1 MPKKDKINETDID
14 ITFPLL
20 GGGFVPPGAP
30 NAVVVARRV
39 AERARVRKVRDM
51 RKAPGRRCAPQQRNE
66 SAAKRATSITREVVV
81 TNAPLQ
87 QLSIVWLPTL
97 LFQVFLRFQRRCAS

>member
-14 ITFPLL
+14 ITFPLF

-30 NAVVVARRV
+30 ANAVAVVARRV

-66 SAAKRATSITREVVV
+66 SAAKRATSITREIVV
-81 TNAPLQ
+81 TNA
-87 QLSIVWLPTL
+87 L
-97 LFQVFLRFQRRCAS
+97 LRQE